1 MLMVYKIWK
10 ESGIFENAIRIGGF
24 SSTKAHT

>member
-1 MLMVYKIWK
+1 MVYKIWK

-24 SSTKAHT
+24 SSTTAHMQ